1 MSASTMTPQDLSDDE
16 EDQRVESTKRI
27 VGALQDMILQMIDTF
42 ATEYPDCDPAAYPLA
57 ICQAFVAQC
66 LKTYNIQGFD
76 AASKQAKLII
86 DEMEKTFCDSAGG
99 YTM

>member
-1 MSASTMTPQDLSDDE
+1 M
-16 EDQRVESTKRI
+16 ESTKRI
-27 VGALQDMILQMIDTF
+27 VGALQDAILQMIETF
-42 ATEYPDCDPAAYPLA
+42 AGEHPDCDPAAYPVA

-76 AASKQAKLII
+76 AASKQSKLII
-86 DEMEKTFCDSAGG
+86 DEMEKAFRDSGGG